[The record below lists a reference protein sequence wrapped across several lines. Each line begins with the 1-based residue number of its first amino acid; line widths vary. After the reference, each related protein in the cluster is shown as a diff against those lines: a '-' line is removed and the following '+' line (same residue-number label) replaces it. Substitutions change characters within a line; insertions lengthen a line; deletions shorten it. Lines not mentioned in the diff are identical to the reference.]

1 MRKIL
6 ITGASSGV
14 GFSLAKR
21 YADTNMEVILVAR
34 RAEETY
40 KSSFTNYKNVH
51 AYSVDLASI
60 ETTKDALD
68 HIISVHKEVDF
79 LINCAGVLNKQKL
92 DKIEISELEY
102 SIKLNALSPLVVM
115 QKLLPKMKENNYGR
129 IINITSGAPLN
140 CFPGV
145 GAYSSSKAMLNALT
159 VTLAKEHSQSNIK
172 INLMSPGPVRSEMSP
187 DAELLPEI
195 CHPTVDYLLNID
207 ESGPT
212 GEFFWLGYKVPL
224 FPDLSGV
231 DWLNGIGNEKL
242 EKIL

>member
-1 MRKIL
+1 MKKIL

-14 GFSLAKR
+14 GLSLARR
-21 YADTNMEVILVAR
+21 YADTEMEVILLAR
-34 RAEETY
+34 RAEEIRESAFS
-40 KSSFTNYKNVH
+40 KHENVY
-51 AYSVDLASI
+51 AYSVNLASI
-60 ETTKDALD
+60 ESTRK
-68 HIISVHKEVDF
+68 IIDKVLAKHGRIDY
-79 LINCAGVLNKQKL
+79 LINCAGVLTQKQL
-92 DKIEISELEY
+92 SEIELEELEY
-102 SIKLNALSPLVVM
+102 SINLNALSPLLII
-115 QKLLPKMKENNYGR
+115 QKLLPKMKENNFGR
-129 IINITSGAPLN
+129 IINVTSGAPLN

-159 VTLAKEHSQSNIK
+159 VTLAKEYFEFNIK

-187 DAELLPEI
+187 NAELLPEI
-195 CHPTVDYLLNID
+195 CHPTVDYLLNLD

-212 GEFFWLGYKVPL
+212 GGFFWLGYKVPL